1 MCNCLENAEKMLT
14 EKMSEINPGCEVVEA
29 VALENT
35 TFLMP
40 SFEKVPFNPAI
51 GKYKKGNK
59 TMKFTM
65 SMLYTF
71 CPFCGEKYKKEEVE
85 K

>member
-1 MCNCLENAEKMLT
+1 MCECLANAEKMLT
-14 EKMSEINPGCEVVEA
+14 EKMLELNPGCEIVDWVE
-29 VALENT
+29 LENT

-40 SFEKVPFNPAI
+40 SFDKVPYNPAL

-65 SMLYTF
+65 SMIYTF
-71 CPFCGEKYKKEEVE
+71 CPFCGEKYVKEEV
-85 K
+85 KS